1 MPTFLQ
7 KSLLSH
13 FEPPTKQQERWKEEL
28 NTDIVNWDLICKI
41 TIYLTKTNQFTGFF
55 LVQNI
60 V

>member
-1 MPTFLQ
+1 M
-7 KSLLSH
+7 LLSH

-41 TIYLTKTNQFTGFF
+41 TIYLTKNNQFTGFF